1 MVVGHWHTHCSA
13 GLPTI
18 FSTGDSFMQAAR
30 ETISEAA
37 DHDLERRVV
46 NYLAERHVPG
56 LRHLEVEAQ
65 NGIVTLRGRVQSFY
79 EKQLC
84 QAICRRVAG
93 VVRYVD
99 DVDVVYSGKRSPALA
114 S

>member
-1 MVVGHWHTHCSA
+1 
-13 GLPTI
+13 
-18 FSTGDSFMQAAR
+18 MQAIT
-30 ETISEAA
+30 ETISQAA
-37 DHDLERRVV
+37 DHDLQRRVV
-46 NYLAERHVPG
+46 NFLAERHVPG

-65 NGIVTLRGRVQSFY
+65 NGTVTLRGRVHSFY

-84 QAICRRVAG
+84 QAVCRRVAG

-99 DVDVVYSGKRSPALA
+99 AVDVVYAGRRAPALA